1 MKPVEFGSLKSYGGG
16 EEYYYS
22 RCKMDKVYKR
32 EEGHCEDDDEADPTW
47 AQEAAAVI
55 RDVQEHLKEA
65 RVSTVL
71 ESDESQIYL
80 NLTTLEGKKVTVKL
94 CARGFCVVSKEAH
107 DTDST
112 AEAED
117 DATCHHETLYALLN
131 TISPAYTNSFGEA
144 LREKLSRL
152 Q

>member
-1 MKPVEFGSLKSYGGG
+1 V
-16 EEYYYS
+16 YYYS

-32 EEGHCEDDDEADPTW
+32 EEGHCEEDDEADPTW

-117 DATCHHETLYALLN
+117 DGATCHHETLYALLN

-144 LREKLSRL
+144 LSEKLSRL